1 MKIDIL
7 VPVGEKGG
15 VENVI
20 NVTVPYLQKQGIE
33 VRVVQ
38 LVWEGV
44 KWAQQDIPFF
54 ALLEGLQGHTIA
66 EFVQTYYD
74 FIKSN
79 GAPDCILATSWPMM
93 CQVARRVVDLLEAHD
108 IMILSWLHAPVNR
121 YAAAG
126 YGDSACLEMADAHL
140 AISQSISKEIAESLS
155 DQTIINVCN
164 PIDFSNIYIDD
175 KNRKGN
181 AYDMNGRRLY
191 FIGRVSVEKRV
202 DTIIQA
208 IAKVENW
215 SLFVIGDDVGEYPKK
230 MKRLSQ
236 EQGVEHRVRW
246 LGWQN
251 NPWKNVEDADAVVIA
266 SEYEGY
272 PLVAIEAQANGIPVI
287 ATPVSG
293 IEELITHGEN
303 GFLFP
308 CGDWKALSDILYS
321 IDKGTLPVIDPE
333 ICKMKVLPF
342 EKNTAVA
349 DFYNKIVMLYRDF
362 RKNSNET
369 RTVGREGE
377 EKEMALNVNIP
388 EYTIHSNEE
397 LTKDLFKDGKLFPVL
412 FIDRDS
418 YIGSADI
425 MTSLDE
431 KCIYNLNIGRY
442 CSLANNI
449 TFMIDLNH
457 DYRRVCQ
464 GRITGVPYKRP
475 EFCKRKGQIAIMNDV
490 WIGEHAT
497 VLGGVTIGNGAV
509 VAANSMVTKDVPSYA
524 IVAGN
529 PARIVGYRFEEEQIQ
544 ALNVIRWWNWD
555 EEKVLANSEAL
566 YGDID
571 SFIQQHMSVAK
582 EELDMVE
589 PVEVQPIEKQN
600 SGEDKRLLYVP
611 DFEQSYPTY
620 LNVIDAFVKK
630 YSDTNYE
637 LLMYIEEDDLLQE
650 KLSVLDMIFAQY
662 EDANCY
668 INLYIGTVQD
678 ERSLFCQADGFITS
692 RSKEN
697 IARMD
702 MADLY
707 GIPVISGVDAPIF
720 D

>member
-15 VENVI
+15 VENII
-20 NVTVPYLQKQGIE
+20 NVTVPYLQKQGIQ

-44 KWAQQDIPFF
+44 MWTQPDIPFF

-66 EFVQTYYD
+66 EFIQVYYS
-74 FIKSN
+74 FIGEH
-79 GAPDCILATSWPMM
+79 GAPDCILATSWPIA
-93 CQVARRVVDLLEAHD
+93 CQVARRVVGLLD
-108 IMILSWLHAPVNR
+108 TQNIMVISWLHNPV
-121 YAAAG
+121 YMYEETG
-126 YGDSACLEMADAHL
+126 YGGYNELSYADAHL
-140 AISQSISKEIAESLS
+140 AISESIKIGLEEHFPQEKVVLVYNPVDFEKAQCDFEEISMKEP
-155 DQTIINVCN
+155 D
-164 PIDFSNIYIDD
+164 
-175 KNRKGN
+175 RK
-181 AYDMNGRRLY
+181 RLY
-191 FIGRVSVEKRV
+191 FVGRINQQKRI
-202 DTIIQA
+202 DLIIQA
-208 IAKVENW
+208 LAAAGDKWE
-215 SLFVIGDDVGEYPKK
+215 LFLIGDDDTAYGQQ
-230 MKRLSQ
+230 MKQLVKVC
-236 EQGVEHRVRW
+236 GVEDKVHW
-246 LGWQN
+246 LGWQKQ
-251 NPWKNVEDADAVVIA
+251 PWKQVKEADAVVMA
-266 SEYEGY
+266 SDFEGY
-272 PLVAIEAQANGIPVI
+272 PLVAIEAQSNGLPVI

-293 IEELITHGEN
+293 IEELITDGEN

-308 CGDWKALSDILYS
+308 CGNWKALSDILY
-321 IDKGTLPVIDPE
+321 KMAEGKLPKIDPE
-333 ICKMKVLPF
+333 TCRRKVLPF
-342 EKNTAVA
+342 EKETALA
-349 DFYNKIVMLYRDF
+349 DFCEKIVKLYSVF
-362 RKNSNET
+362 LKNLVASTKVED
-369 RTVGREGE
+369 ESE
-377 EKEMALNVNIP
+377 DKDMALNVNIP

-397 LTKDLFKDGKLFPVL
+397 LAKDLFKDGKQFPVL

-475 EFCKRKGQIAIMNDV
+475 DFCKRKGQIIIMNDV
-490 WIGEHAT
+490 WIGESAT

-509 VAANSMVTKDVPSYA
+509 VAANSVVTKDVPSYA

-529 PARIVGYRFEEEQIQ
+529 PARIVGYRFEEEQIS
-544 ALNVIRWWNWD
+544 ALNTIRWWNWA
-555 EEKVLANSEAL
+555 EEKVVANGEAL

-571 SFIQQHMSVAK
+571 SFIQQHMPVAK

-589 PVEVQPIEKQN
+589 PVEIQTIEKQN
-600 SGEDKRLLYVP
+600 SGEDKKLLYIP

-668 INLYIGTVQD
+668 INLYIGKVQD
-678 ERSLFCQADGFITS
+678 ERSLFCQVDGFITS

-697 IARMD
+697 VARMD